1 MGSLVGNDGDEH
13 TVTEYI
19 DEHLSSHENIGK
31 QAAER
36 MSGYG
41 ASTSEKAAERFAA
54 SHQGAIDFSSQME
67 KNQPRSCW
75 IIIH

>member
-36 MSGYG
+36 M
-41 ASTSEKAAERFAA
+41 TK
-54 SHQGAIDFSSQME
+54 
-67 KNQPRSCW
+67 
-75 IIIH
+75 